1 MKVLSNL
8 QPLTSSFDITTGDV
22 NKTKSN
28 NPIGSFKDVF
38 SDALNKVNDLQ
49 NNADDMK
56 VKLATGEVND
66 IHTVMIAS
74 EKASLAL
81 QLTVQ
86 IRNKLVDAYQEIM
99 RMQV

>member
-1 MKVLSNL
+1 MNAITGL
-8 QPLTSSFDITTGDV
+8 QPINTSLNVLGTENIKPKNNDAISSFKEIFTDAINNV
-22 NKTKSN
+22 N
-28 NPIGSFKDVF
+28 G
-38 SDALNKVNDLQ
+38 LQ
-49 NNADDMK
+49 NEADNMK

-66 IHTVMIAS
+66 IHSVMIAS